1 MTQRT
6 TSYLAVIWSFIILII
21 VFIPGDKIPNH
32 GDWMDVFQVDKA
44 IHFLLFAPFSFLWL
58 LKYHIA
64 DTLSSKVTY
73 VILTIGVILAIV
85 TEVVQFYY
93 INGRNG
99 NIADALADI
108 IGIFIGLLVFK
119 IFKRRKILNFLVRK
133 EI

>member
-6 TSYLAVIWSFIILII
+6 TNYIAVIWSLMILII

-32 GDWMDVFQVDKA
+32 GDWMDVFQLDKA
-44 IHFLLFAPFSFLWL
+44 IHFLLFAPFSFFWL

-64 DTLSSKVTY
+64 NTLSSKVTSI
-73 VILTIGVILAIV
+73 VITIGVMLAIV
-85 TEVVQFYY
+85 TEVVQFYF
-93 INGRNG
+93 IKGRNG

-108 IGIFIGLLVFK
+108 VGIFIGLLIFK
-119 IFKRRKILNFLVRK
+119 ILKKREILHFLVRK